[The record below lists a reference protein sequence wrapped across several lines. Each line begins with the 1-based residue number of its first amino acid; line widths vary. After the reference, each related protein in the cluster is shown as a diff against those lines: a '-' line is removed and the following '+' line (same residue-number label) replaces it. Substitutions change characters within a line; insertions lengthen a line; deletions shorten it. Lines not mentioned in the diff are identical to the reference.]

1 MVGQINTL
9 QVADMLPSK
18 TIPEV
23 SNKKG
28 HRRILNPKIK
38 TKPTAA
44 PPSKKARTFS
54 VEVEE
59 IEDEDSPRRTAAR
72 NASISPTS
80 SFEIPDP
87 KKASFDLIRI
97 LMLVKKRLHLARMRA
112 DTALG
117 R

>member
-1 MVGQINTL
+1 MVRRINTL

-44 PPSKKARTFS
+44 PPSKKARS
-54 VEVEE
+54 CSIEVEE
-59 IEDEDSPRRTAAR
+59 IEDEDSPRRTISLHR
-72 NASISPTS
+72 ASLHANT
-80 SFEIPDP
+80 
-87 KKASFDLIRI
+87 IRI
-97 LMLVKKRLHLARMRA
+97 LMLVKKRLHLACMRA